1 MNFLMAMNERNK
13 YANKYGMLAIVT
25 IFEQSVNFV
34 DLWITA
40 FKRCIKS
47 GDVIHV
53 FFDDVRSKGTRPL
66 HLRWV

>member
-1 MNFLMAMNERNK
+1 MAMNEWNN
-13 YANKYGMLAIVT
+13 YVNKYGMLAT
-25 IFEQSVNFV
+25 ITVFKQSINFV

-47 GDVIHV
+47 GDVIHI
-53 FFDDVRSKGTRPL
+53 FFDDVCSKSTWFL